1 MAQNTDQKI
10 EEMSA
15 DFLKHLQK
23 AEYNDAANF
32 FDNSLKI
39 DGAKL
44 QDVWTKLNGQLG
56 AIQRTEPSYVERA
69 NEVRTVFTPIAFERA
84 SLDMKLSFNSSD
96 KVVGFF
102 FAPHVNHDP
111 YVVPAYVN
119 MNAVTEKPLNI
130 ETGQFTLS
138 GKLALPK
145 NTTAKAPV
153 VILVHGSGPND
164 MDEGI
169 GPNKVFKDLALGLAT
184 DGIATIRYDKRTK
197 VYGAQMAQIKD
208 LTVMQE
214 TIEDV
219 VSAVKLAEQ
228 LPEIDSTRIYV
239 LGHSLGAMLAPRIAQ
254 MLPELRGIILMAAP
268 ADKTEDLVVAQYTY
282 LASLHGTLSDTA
294 KRELDEIKKKAQ
306 NAKTAT
312 ATSNSSDLLFNL
324 PASYWMDLNKYDQVQ
339 TAKKLPIRI
348 LVLQGERDY
357 QVPMTEYN
365 LWKKALGKNK
375 NVNLISYPK
384 LNHLFIGGVG
394 KSSPEEY
401 EKQGSVSAQPI
412 TDIANWIKSK

>member
-1 MAQNTDQKI
+1 
-10 EEMSA
+10 
-15 DFLKHLQK
+15 
-23 AEYNDAANF
+23 
-32 FDNSLKI
+32 
-39 DGAKL
+39 
-44 QDVWTKLNGQLG
+44 
-56 AIQRTEPSYVERA
+56 
-69 NEVRTVFTPIAFERA
+69 
-84 SLDMKLSFNSSD
+84 
-96 KVVGFF
+96 
-102 FAPHVNHDP
+102 
-111 YVVPAYVN
+111 
-119 MNAVTEKPLNI
+119 
-130 ETGQFTLS
+130 
-138 GKLALPK
+138 
-145 NTTAKAPV
+145 
-153 VILVHGSGPND
+153 
-164 MDEGI
+164 
-169 GPNKVFKDLALGLAT
+169 
-184 DGIATIRYDKRTK
+184 
-197 VYGAQMAQIKD
+197 
-208 LTVMQE
+208 MQE

>member
-1 MAQNTDQKI
+1 MDKSDTFVFRQTSKYLISMKRLTSLLFICSSICVMAQNTDQKI

-169 GPNKVFKDLALGLAT
+169 GPNKVFKDQS
-184 DGIATIRYDKRTK
+184 IRRSNGTDKRSDCNAGDYRRCSISSK
-197 VYGAQMAQIKD
+197 AGRA
-208 LTVMQE
+208 
-214 TIEDV
+214 
-219 VSAVKLAEQ
+219 
-228 LPEIDSTRIYV
+228 
-239 LGHSLGAMLAPRIAQ
+239 IA
-254 MLPELRGIILMAAP
+254 
-268 ADKTEDLVVAQYTY
+268 
-282 LASLHGTLSDTA
+282 
-294 KRELDEIKKKAQ
+294 
-306 NAKTAT
+306 
-312 ATSNSSDLLFNL
+312 
-324 PASYWMDLNKYDQVQ
+324 
-339 TAKKLPIRI
+339 
-348 LVLQGERDY
+348 
-357 QVPMTEYN
+357 
-365 LWKKALGKNK
+365 
-375 NVNLISYPK
+375 
-384 LNHLFIGGVG
+384 
-394 KSSPEEY
+394 
-401 EKQGSVSAQPI
+401 
-412 TDIANWIKSK
+412 